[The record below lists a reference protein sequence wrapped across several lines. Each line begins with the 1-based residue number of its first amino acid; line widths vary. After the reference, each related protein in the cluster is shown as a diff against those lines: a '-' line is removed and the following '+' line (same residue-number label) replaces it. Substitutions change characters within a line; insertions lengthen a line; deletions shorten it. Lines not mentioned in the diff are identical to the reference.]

1 MYKTCKCK
9 CRLDA
14 SVCNNKQRWN
24 EDKCRYE
31 CKESIDKDSCDKGFI
46 WNLRNCEFE
55 YDKSCD
61 LGEYLDYENCKC
73 RKKFIDKLVE
83 ECTENIDEVKMAKIT
98 SAEHEK
104 KYENE
109 CQSSC
114 TFYIVLF
121 LIICTV
127 NIGIGTFSVYY
138 NYMNHDKKQ
147 LLKKAPSFKQ
157 QFTKHVN

>member
-31 CKESIDKDSCDKGFI
+31 CKESIDKGSCDKGFI
-46 WNLRNCEFE
+46 WNLSNCEFE
-55 YDKSCD
+55 YDKSYD

-98 SAEHEK
+98 SADMK
-104 KYENE
+104 RSMKMSAN
-109 CQSSC
+109 
-114 TFYIVLF
+114 
-121 LIICTV
+121 
-127 NIGIGTFSVYY
+127 
-138 NYMNHDKKQ
+138 
-147 LLKKAPSFKQ
+147 LLAHSTLCYF
-157 QFTKHVN
+157 